1 MFFKRFATSSR
12 KTSTNSN
19 SDASSTSSEST
30 SLPILNGGK
39 KTGEPTRKGTVHRQS
54 GKKARRKMMENP
66 YVCSLELDEL
76 SADDSIIDY
85 SVFSD
90 DSFLLILLLT
100 SKGDVQAYLETSRDT
115 KPRKNVV
122 NIKTTCS
129 ISVNPVTVCIG
140 SQAAFVIFGL
150 GDGNL
155 LVTPIRILI
164 DVTWGGSSW
173 ATNTVIDLG
182 LPSVDPCL
190 ATPTCTKCFISNFPP
205 CTMAVVANKAGNIL
219 LVDLHLRKC
228 VSELKAPESLH
239 QIDILLDEN
248 SIELLV
254 TGFTGAQWLIPIER
268 GGKGFREVLTTCVPS
283 DLSVLEP
290 ATMQFFASDTCGVIA
305 LDTADSIVEV
315 YNTFHSLAHS
325 SKRTYKVPP
334 ETWMVHA
341 GDNVLFTVS
350 NENEIRSALHFG
362 FMSTRLEYSLVRTS
376 TNWRPLGIVAMP
388 SRQHKLA
395 GIFVVNERGLVRVEQ
410 SNALSLIKI
419 ASEFFFRLSPLQ
431 LTSKSVAQV
440 ANACRI
446 DTAEFQS
453 ALIPNLLSARKN
465 RLLTNKELAQIHAIS
480 KCINLSMSDLLK
492 TFENESIGEQ
502 LLPEVLNTIQ
512 TNPSKHDNLMQR
524 VVEMFVK
531 RAISAEGNMEK
542 IREYDAELSN
552 FLARHEHLHKGAV
565 ECAKVGMWKCTQ
577 TLVRRDSHETNS
589 ITAPTEVLTY
599 IVKNGI
605 QIWKA
610 LNSTDRLQV
619 MSLVC
624 NLDWSKLADT
634 DGARVC
640 ALLSAWQRDISLP
653 SYHEMCLR
661 VAITNADRF
670 PRPCQILSL
679 VSSVHILAEKKIM
692 NPSNLPDFLP
702 LSGGNNCGAAIAED
716 DRLMIW
722 GNFTNAQQRMEMPQI
737 NAKAKRSDS
746 ATNGTTPATPPPKPE
761 QQLPRVL
768 EYPGGRPRAIAC
780 GAEHI
785 LVLSSSGQLSA
796 WGGNKHGQCGVGHAF
811 RLANLQQ
818 IDGDW
823 PSIEKIACGQFHS
836 AFICSD
842 GSLWTFGW
850 GIWGQLGQGGR
861 FNSNILVPTKVN
873 GLISKVTQVACGRAH
888 TVVLTDN
895 GRVLVCGSGSYG
907 QMGVD
912 EDIKKSFSFTPLPL
926 GPLRVNFIATHY
938 YHSICVTDEN
948 RIFEW
953 GRNPQELKMR
963 MFVMKKIRSAQLKNT
978 EDANSPT
985 PTPTVNGTAPRVNL
999 NLPAEIPRED
1009 LGLREVKH
1017 FLDGSIV
1024 KIACGLSHSALITSE
1039 GSLYTWGKG
1048 LDYQL
1053 GHGNKTERMEP
1064 HQVFEPNEVKWTNV
1078 SLGNN
1083 HTIGSTDD
1091 GSVYAWGKNDF
1102 GQCGVVTKKNG
1113 TTSDA
1118 SKKFFFQARD
1128 GRRFMPNVDDSQFV
1142 QKPGSIPDVRVRT
1155 SKNSELEGVDKEEIV
1170 DRLKASDI
1178 TVVQAVSKHLCNPI
1192 ELKINGSSII
1202 EEENDSSTEKVK
1214 PEVYNGEDGPLCTTT
1229 ALVHLIA
1236 GDVKKA
1242 IRMIEWLK
1250 KDCATSNKSLLALSS
1265 LVWDV
1270 MANHEDVQSREAL
1283 SAAFRHV
1290 PMSDSMRKG
1299 KQIAQL
1305 WPSVWNDERVQSTLS
1320 IDEKIA
1326 MLDSFTTA
1334 SKPVNCPTIPSSS
1347 LEVSSKI
1354 RVYAQCAHAEPAVVG
1369 SPPECSTCLDEWTE
1383 KVRHTLGASL

>member
-1 MFFKRFATSSR
+1 
-12 KTSTNSN
+12 
-19 SDASSTSSEST
+19 
-30 SLPILNGGK
+30 
-39 KTGEPTRKGTVHRQS
+39 
-54 GKKARRKMMENP
+54 MMDNP
-66 YVCSLELDEL
+66 YVCTSELDEL
-76 SADDSIIDY
+76 SAEDSIIDY

-115 KPRKNVV
+115 KPRKNVL
-122 NIKTTCS
+122 NIKTACS
-129 ISVNPVTVCIG
+129 INVNPVTVCIG

-150 GDGNL
+150 ADGNL
-155 LVTPIRILI
+155 LVTPIRLLI

-173 ATNTVIDLG
+173 ATTIVIDLT

-190 ATPTCTKCFISNFPP
+190 ATPTCTKCFVSNFPP

-228 VSELKAPESLH
+228 VSELKAPQSLH

-254 TGFTGAQWLIPIER
+254 TGFTGAQWIIPIER
-268 GGKGFREVLTTCVPS
+268 GGKGFREVLTTCIPS
-283 DLSVLEP
+283 DLTVLEP
-290 ATMQFFASDTCGVIA
+290 ATMQFFAAETCGVIA
-305 LDTADSIVEV
+305 LDTASSVVEV

-325 SKRTYKVPP
+325 SKRTFKVPP

-362 FMSTRLEYSLVRTS
+362 FMSTRLEYTIVRTS

-395 GIFVVNERGLVRVEQ
+395 GIFVVNERGLIRVEQ
-410 SNALSLIKI
+410 SSALTLIKI

-431 LTSKSVAQV
+431 ISSKSVVQV

-453 ALIPNLLSARKN
+453 ALIPNLLSTRKN
-465 RLLTNKELAQIHAIS
+465 RQLTHKELVQIYAIA
-480 KCINLSMSDLLK
+480 KVINLSMSDLLK

-512 TNPSKHDNLMQR
+512 TNPAKHDNLMQR

-552 FLARHEHLHKGAV
+552 FLARHEHLHKGAL
-565 ECAKVGMWKCTQ
+565 ECAKTGMWKCTQ
-577 TLVRRDSHETNS
+577 TLVRRDVNETKS
-589 ITAPTEVLTY
+589 IDTSTEVLSF

-605 QIWKA
+605 QIWKN

-619 MSLVC
+619 MSLLC
-624 NLDWSKLADT
+624 HLDWSKLSET

-640 ALLSAWQRDISLP
+640 ALLSAWQRDIKLP

-661 VAITNADRF
+661 VSITNSDRF

-679 VSSVHILAEKKIM
+679 VSSVHILAEKKAL
-692 NPSNLPDFLP
+692 NPSLVPDFLP
-702 LSGGNNCGAAIAED
+702 LSGGNNCGAAITED
-716 DRLMIW
+716 DRIMIW
-722 GNFTNAQQRMEMPQI
+722 GNFTNAQQRMEIPQM
-737 NAKAKRSDS
+737 NAKTKRSDS
-746 ATNGTTPATPPPKPE
+746 AANGTPAVPPVKPE
-761 QQLPRVL
+761 QNLPRVL

-796 WGGNKHGQCGVGHAF
+796 WGGNRFGQCGVGHSF

-818 IDGDW
+818 VDGDW
-823 PSIEKIACGQFHS
+823 PAIEKIACGQFHS

-850 GIWGQLGQGGR
+850 GVWGQLGQGGR
-861 FNSNILVPTKVN
+861 FNSNLLIPKKVN
-873 GLISKVTQVACGRAH
+873 GLISKVIQVACGRAH

-912 EDIKKSFSFTPLPL
+912 DDIKKTFSFTPLPL
-926 GPLRVNFIATHY
+926 GPLRVKFIATHY

-963 MFVMKKIRSAQLKNT
+963 MFVMKKIRSAQLKNS
-978 EDANSPT
+978 DDPSSPL
-985 PTPTVNGTAPRVNL
+985 PSNGTNGTTPRINL
-999 NLPAEIPRED
+999 NLPAEIPRDD
-1009 LGLREVKH
+1009 LGLREIKH
-1017 FLDGSIV
+1017 FLDGTISSV
-1024 KIACGLSHSALITSE
+1024 ACGLSHSALITSE

-1053 GHGNKTERMEP
+1053 GHGNKNERMEP
-1064 HQVFEPNEVKWTNV
+1064 HQVFEPNGVKWMNV
-1078 SLGNN
+1078 SLGNT
-1083 HTIGSTDD
+1083 HTIGSTTE

-1118 SKKFFFQARD
+1118 TKKFFFQARD
-1128 GRRFMPNVDDSQFV
+1128 GRRFMPNVDESQFI

-1155 SKNSELEGVDKEEIV
+1155 SITEGAEGVDKKEIV

-1178 TVVQAVSKHLCNPI
+1178 TVVQAVSKHLCQPND
-1192 ELKINGSSII
+1192 LKINGSII
-1202 EEENDSSTEKVK
+1202 EEEQEIQK
-1214 PEVYNGEDGPLCTTT
+1214 PQGGYNGEDGPLCTTT

-1236 GDVKKA
+1236 GDVKRA
-1242 IRMIEWLK
+1242 IRMVEWLK
-1250 KDCATSNKSLLALSS
+1250 TDSGTNQKSLLALSS

-1270 MANHEDVQSREAL
+1270 VANHEDVQSREAL

-1305 WPSVWNDERVQSTLS
+1305 WPAVWNDERVQSTLS

-1326 MLDSFTTA
+1326 MLDSFTSA
-1334 SKPVNCPTIPSSS
+1334 SNPVSCPTIPSSS

-1354 RVYAQCAHAEPAVVG
+1354 RVYAQCSHAEPAVVG
-1369 SPPECSTCLDEWTE
+1369 SHPECSTCLDEWTE
-1383 KVRHTLGASL
+1383 KVRHTLGTPL

>member
-1 MFFKRFATSSR
+1 
-12 KTSTNSN
+12 
-19 SDASSTSSEST
+19 
-30 SLPILNGGK
+30 
-39 KTGEPTRKGTVHRQS
+39 
-54 GKKARRKMMENP
+54 MMENP

-76 SADDSIIDY
+76 VSADDSIIDY

-100 SKGDVQAYLETSRDT
+100 SNGDVQAYLETSRDT

-129 ISVNPVTVCIG
+129 ISVTPVTVCIG

-150 GDGNL
+150 ADGNL
-155 LVTPIRILI
+155 LVTPIRLLI

-173 ATNTVIDLG
+173 ATTTVIDLS
-182 LPSVDPCL
+182 LPTIDACL

-228 VSELKAPESLH
+228 VSELKAPQSLH
-239 QIDILLDEN
+239 QIDILIDEN

-254 TGFTGAQWLIPIER
+254 TGFTGAQWIIPIER

-283 DLSVLEP
+283 DLTVLEP
-290 ATMQFFASDTCGVIA
+290 ATMQFFATDSCGVIA
-305 LDTADSIVEV
+305 LDTQESIVEV

-325 SKRTYKVPP
+325 SKRTFKVPP

-341 GDNVLFTVS
+341 GENVLFTVS

-362 FMSTRLEYSLVRTS
+362 FMSTRLEYTLVRTS

-395 GIFVVNERGLVRVEQ
+395 GIFVVNERGLIRVEQ
-410 SNALSLIKI
+410 SPALNLQKI

-431 LTSKSVAQV
+431 LTTKSVAQV
-440 ANACRI
+440 AHACRV

-453 ALIPNLLSARKN
+453 ALIPNLLSTRKS
-465 RLLTNKELAQIHAIS
+465 RQLTNKELAQIYAIA
-480 KCINLSMSDLLK
+480 KAINLSMSDLLK

-512 TNPSKHDNLMQR
+512 TNPAKHDNLMQR

-531 RAISAEGNMEK
+531 RAISAEGNMEQ

-565 ECAKVGMWKCTQ
+565 ECAKAGMWKCTQ
-577 TLVRRDSHETNS
+577 TLVRRDVHESKT
-589 ITAPTEVLTY
+589 IDTPTEVLSY
-599 IVKNGI
+599 VVKNGI
-605 QIWKA
+605 QIWKTLSA
-610 LNSTDRLQV
+610 TDRLQV

-624 NLDWSKLADT
+624 HLDWSKLTDT
-634 DGARVC
+634 DGARIC
-640 ALLSAWQRDISLP
+640 ALLSAWQRDIKLP

-661 VAITNADRF
+661 VSITNSDRF

-679 VSSVHILAEKKIM
+679 VSSIHVLAEKKIM
-692 NPSNLPDFLP
+692 NPSHLPDFLP
-702 LSGGNNCGAAIAED
+702 LSGGNNCGAAITED

-722 GNFTNAQQRMEMPQI
+722 GNFTNAQQRMEVPQQ
-737 NAKAKRSDS
+737 NLKPKRSDS
-746 ATNGTTPATPPPKPE
+746 VTNGTPAAVLPSPKPE

-768 EYPGGRPRAIAC
+768 EYPGNRPRAIAC

-796 WGGNKHGQCGVGHAF
+796 WGGNKHGQCGVGHSF

-823 PSIEKIACGQFHS
+823 PAIERIACGQFHS
-836 AFICSD
+836 AFVCSD
-842 GSLWTFGW
+842 GSLYTFGW
-850 GIWGQLGQGGR
+850 GIWGQLGHGGR
-861 FNSNILVPTKVN
+861 FNSNHLIPTKVN
-873 GLISKVTQVACGRAH
+873 GLISKITQVACGRAH
-888 TVVLTDN
+888 TVALTDN

-912 EDIKKSFSFTPLPL
+912 EDVKKVFAFTPLPL
-926 GPLRVNFIATHY
+926 GPLKVKFIATHY

-978 EDANSPT
+978 EDPSGSPSPST
-985 PTPTVNGTAPRVNL
+985 NGTTPRVNL
-999 NLPAEIPRED
+999 NLPSEIPRDD
-1009 LGLREVKH
+1009 LGLREIKH
-1017 FLDGSIV
+1017 FLDGTIAHV
-1024 KIACGLSHSALITSE
+1024 ACGLSHSALITTE

-1053 GHGNKTERMEP
+1053 GHGNKTERQEP
-1064 HQVFEPNEVKWTNV
+1064 HQVFEPSDVKWTHV
-1078 SLGNN
+1078 TLGNN
-1083 HTIGSTDD
+1083 HTIGSTDE

-1102 GQCGVVTKKNG
+1102 GQCGVITKKNG
-1113 TTSDA
+1113 TSA
-1118 SKKFFFQARD
+1118 SEATKKFFFQARD
-1128 GRRFMPNVDDSQFV
+1128 GRRFMPNVDESQFV
-1142 QKPGSIPDVRVRT
+1142 QKPGAIPDVRVRT
-1155 SKNSELEGVDKEEIV
+1155 LKNDEMADGVDKEEIV
-1170 DRLKASDI
+1170 DRLKASDM
-1178 TVVQAVSKHLCNPI
+1178 TVVQAVSKHLCSSV
-1192 ELKINGSSII
+1192 EVMKLNGSSVI
-1202 EEENDSSTEKVK
+1202 EEEEDTQK
-1214 PEVYNGEDGPLCTTT
+1214 PKQYGGEDGPLCTTT

-1236 GDVKKA
+1236 GDVKRA

-1250 KDCATSNKSLLALSS
+1250 SDSGTSDKSLLALSS

-1305 WPSVWNDERVQSTLS
+1305 WPAVWNDERVQSTLS

-1326 MLDSFTTA
+1326 MLDSFTSA
-1334 SKPVNCPTIPSSS
+1334 SKPVIAPTIPSSS

>member
-1 MFFKRFATSSR
+1 MFFKKVISPR

-19 SDASSTSSEST
+19 SDTSSTSSESS
-30 SLPILNGGK
+30 SLPILHGR
-39 KTGEPTRKGTVHRQS
+39 KTGVSPRKGTVHRQS
-54 GKKARRKMMENP
+54 GKKARRKMMDNP

-122 NIKTTCS
+122 NIRATCS
-129 ISVNPVTVCIG
+129 INVNPVTVCIG

-150 GDGNL
+150 ADGNL
-155 LVTPIRILI
+155 LVTPIRLLI

-173 ATNTVIDLG
+173 ATTTVIDLS
-182 LPSVDPCL
+182 LPSIDPCL
-190 ATPTCTKCFISNFPP
+190 ATPTCTKCFVSNFPP

-228 VSELKAPESLH
+228 VSELKAPQSLH

-254 TGFTGAQWLIPIER
+254 TGFTGAQWIIPIER
-268 GGKGFREVLTTCVPS
+268 NGKGFREVLTTCVPS
-283 DLSVLEP
+283 DLTVLEP
-290 ATMQFFASDTCGVIA
+290 ATMQFFAAETCGVIA

-325 SKRTYKVPP
+325 SKRTFKVPP

-362 FMSTRLEYSLVRTS
+362 FMSTRLEYSIVRTPS
-376 TNWRPLGIVAMP
+376 SNWRPLGIVAMP
-388 SRQHKLA
+388 HRQHKLA
-395 GIFVVNERGLVRVEQ
+395 GIFVVNERGLIRVEQ
-410 SNALSLIKI
+410 SSALSLIKI

-431 LTSKSVAQV
+431 LTSKSVVQV
-440 ANACRI
+440 ANACGI
-446 DTAEFQS
+446 DTAEFQC
-453 ALIPNLLSARKN
+453 ALIPNLLSTRKN
-465 RLLTNKELAQIHAIS
+465 RQLTNKELAQIYGIA
-480 KCINLSMSDLLK
+480 KTINLSMSDLLK

-502 LLPEVLNTIQ
+502 LLPEVLNIIQ
-512 TNPSKHDNLMQR
+512 TNPAKHDNLMQR

-552 FLARHEHLHKGAV
+552 FLARHEHLYKGAL
-565 ECAKVGMWKCTQ
+565 ECAKAGMWKCTQ
-577 TLVRRDSHETNS
+577 TLVRRGVHETKS
-589 ITAPTEVLTY
+589 IDTSTEVLSH

-605 QIWKA
+605 QIWKT
-610 LNSTDRLQV
+610 LNPTDRLQV

-624 NLDWSKLADT
+624 HLDWSKLSDA

-640 ALLSAWQRDISLP
+640 ALLSAWQRDINLP

-661 VAITNADRF
+661 VAITNSDRF
-670 PRPCQILSL
+670 TRPCQILSL
-679 VSSVHILAEKKIM
+679 VSSVHILAEKKLI
-692 NPSNLPDFLP
+692 NPSHIPDFAP
-702 LSGGNNCGAAIAED
+702 LSGGNNCGAAITED
-716 DRLMIW
+716 DRIMIW
-722 GNFTNAQQRMEMPQI
+722 GNFTNAQQRMEIPQ
-737 NAKAKRSDS
+737 NAKSKRADS
-746 ATNGTTPATPPPKPE
+746 VTNGAPAMPTPKPE

-768 EYPGGRPRAIAC
+768 EYPGGRPRVIAC

-796 WGGNKHGQCGVGHAF
+796 WGGNRYGQCGVGHSF

-818 IDGDW
+818 VDGDW
-823 PSIEKIACGQFHS
+823 PAIEKIACGQFHS
-836 AFICSD
+836 AFVCAD

-861 FNSNILVPTKVN
+861 FNSNLLIPKKVN
-873 GLISKVTQVACGRAH
+873 GLISKITHVACGRAH
-888 TVVLTDN
+888 TVALTDN
-895 GRVLVCGSGSYG
+895 GRVLICGSGSYG

-912 EDIKKSFSFTPLPL
+912 EDIKKTFSFTTLPL
-926 GPLRVNFIATHY
+926 GTLRVKFIATHY
-938 YHSICVTDEN
+938 YHSLCVTDDD

-963 MFVMKKIRSAQLKNT
+963 MFVMKKIRSAQIKNS
-978 EDANSPT
+978 EDPSSPL
-985 PTPTVNGTAPRVNL
+985 PTNGTNGVTPRINL
-999 NLPAEIPRED
+999 NLPAEIPRDD

-1017 FLDGSIV
+1017 FLDGAIV
-1024 KIACGLSHSALITSE
+1024 DIACGLSHSALITSE

-1053 GHGNKTERMEP
+1053 GHGNKNERMEP
-1064 HQVFEPNEVKWTNV
+1064 HQVFEPTGATWTNV

-1083 HTIGSTDD
+1083 HTIGATED
-1091 GSVYAWGKNDF
+1091 GTVYAWGKNDF

-1113 TTSDA
+1113 TSNDA
-1118 SKKFFFQARD
+1118 TKKFFFQARD
-1128 GRRFMPNVDDSQFV
+1128 GRRFMPNVDESQFI
-1142 QKPGSIPDVRVRT
+1142 QKPGSIPDVRIRT
-1155 SKNSELEGVDKEEIV
+1155 TTNDGTEGVDKEEIV

-1178 TVVQAVSKHLCNPI
+1178 TVVQAVSKHLCSSP
-1192 ELKINGSSII
+1192 EVKINGSII
-1202 EEENDSSTEKVK
+1202 EEEQELQK
-1214 PEVYNGEDGPLCTTT
+1214 PNIYNNEDGPLCTTT
-1229 ALVHLIA
+1229 ALVHLMA
-1236 GDVKKA
+1236 GDVKRA
-1242 IRMIEWLK
+1242 IRMIQWLK
-1250 KDCATSNKSLLALSS
+1250 TDSGTNDKSLLALSS
-1265 LVWDV
+1265 LVWEV

-1305 WPSVWNDERVQSTLS
+1305 WPAVWNDERVQSTLS

-1326 MLDSFTTA
+1326 MLDSFTSA
-1334 SKPVNCPTIPSSS
+1334 SKPVSCPTIPSSS

-1354 RVYAQCAHAEPAVVG
+1354 RVYAQCSHAEPAVVG

-1383 KVRHTLGASL
+1383 KVRHTLGTPL

>member
-1 MFFKRFATSSR
+1 MFFKRSDAR
-12 KTSTNSN
+12 KASTNSN
-19 SDASSTSSEST
+19 SDSSSTSSESL
-30 SLPILNGGK
+30 SLQLIGK
-39 KTGEPTRKGTVHRQS
+39 KAGGASRKGSVHRQS

-66 YVCSLELDEL
+66 YLCTSELDEL

-122 NIKTTCS
+122 SIKTACQ
-129 ISVNPVTVCIG
+129 INVDPVTVCIG
-140 SQAAFVIFGL
+140 SQAAFVVFSL
-150 GDGNL
+150 ADGNL
-155 LVTPIRILI
+155 LVTPIKILI

-173 ATNTVIDLG
+173 ATTTVIDLS

-190 ATPTCTKCFISNFPP
+190 ATPTCTKCFVSNFPP

-228 VSELKAPESLH
+228 VSELKAPQSLH
-239 QIDILLDEN
+239 QVDVLLDEN

-254 TGFTGAQWLIPIER
+254 TGFTGAQWIIPIER
-268 GGKGFREVLTTCVPS
+268 CGKGFREVLTTCVPS
-283 DLSVLEP
+283 DLTVLEP
-290 ATMQFFASDTCGVIA
+290 ATMQFFAADSCGVVA
-305 LDTADSIVEV
+305 LDTAESIVEV
-315 YNTFHSLAHS
+315 YNTFHSLTHS
-325 SKRTYKVPP
+325 SKRTFKVPP

-341 GDNVLFTVS
+341 GDNILFTVS
-350 NENEIRSALHFG
+350 DGNELRSALHFG
-362 FMSTRLEYSLVRTS
+362 FVSARLEYTLLRTS
-376 TNWRPLGIVAMP
+376 TEWRPLGIVAMP
-388 SRQHKLA
+388 PRPHKLA

-410 SNALSLIKI
+410 SSALSLTKI

-431 LTSKSVAQV
+431 LNTKSVAQI

-446 DTAEFQS
+446 DTAELQS
-453 ALIPNLLSARKN
+453 ALIPNLLSTRKN
-465 RLLTNKELAQIHAIS
+465 RLLTNKELAQIYSIA
-480 KCINLSMSDLLK
+480 KAINLSMADLLR

-512 TNPSKHDNLMQR
+512 ANPAKHDHLMQR

-531 RAISAEGNMEK
+531 RAISAEGNMDK

-565 ECAKVGMWKCTQ
+565 DCAKVGLWKCTQ
-577 TLVRRDSHETNS
+577 TLVRRDIHETKS
-589 ITAPTEVLTY
+589 IAVCAEVLSL
-599 IVKNGI
+599 IVRNGI
-605 QIWKA
+605 QIWKT

-624 NLDWSKLADT
+624 HLDWTNLSDA
-634 DGARVC
+634 DGARIC

-661 VAITNADRF
+661 VAISNSDRF
-670 PRPCQILSL
+670 PRPCQILSI
-679 VSSVHILAEKKIM
+679 VSSVHVLAEKRTAH
-692 NPSNLPDFLP
+692 PSFLPDFQP
-702 LSGGNNCGAAIAED
+702 LSGGNNCGAAITED

-722 GNFTNAQQRMEMPQI
+722 GNFTNAQQKLEIPQL
-737 NAKAKRSDS
+737 NAKTKRTDS
-746 ATNGTTPATPPPKPE
+746 VTNGMTVPPTYHAQKPE

-780 GAEHI
+780 GAEHV
-785 LVLSSSGQLSA
+785 LVLSASGQLSA
-796 WGGNKHGQCGVGHAF
+796 WGGNRYGQCGVGHSF

-818 IDGDW
+818 VDGDW
-823 PSIEKIACGQFHS
+823 PPIAKIACGQFHS

-850 GIWGQLGQGGR
+850 AVWGQLGQGGR
-861 FNSNILVPTKVN
+861 KNCNLLTPTKVN

-895 GRVLVCGSGSYG
+895 GRVLVCGSGTYG
-907 QMGVD
+907 QLGID
-912 EDIKKSFSFTPLPL
+912 EEVKKVFSFSPLPI
-926 GPLRVNFIATHY
+926 GPLKVKLIATHY
-938 YHSICVTDEN
+938 YHSICVTEDN

-963 MFVMKKIRSAQLKNT
+963 MFVMKKIRSANLKNS
-978 EDANSPT
+978 EDPNSPSPSSDRQST
-985 PTPTVNGTAPRVNL
+985 PRVNL
-999 NLPAEIPRED
+999 HLPAEIPRDD

-1017 FLDGSIV
+1017 FLDGHVV
-1024 KIACGLSHSALITSE
+1024 KVACGLSHTALITTE

-1053 GHGNKTERMEP
+1053 GHGNKNERIEP
-1064 HQVFEPNEVKWTNV
+1064 HEVFEPNGVQWITI

-1083 HTIGSTDD
+1083 HSIGSTAD
-1091 GSVYAWGKNDF
+1091 GTVYAWGKNDF

-1113 TTSDA
+1113 SNGEA
-1118 SKKFFFQARD
+1118 QKKFYFQARD
-1128 GRRFMPNVDDSQFV
+1128 GRRFMPNVDESMFV
-1142 QKPGSIPDVRVRT
+1142 QKPAPIPDVSVRT
-1155 SKNSELEGVDKEEIV
+1155 TNDMGTEGVDENELV
-1170 DRLKASDI
+1170 NRLKDSDI
-1178 TVVQAVSKHLCNPI
+1178 TVVQAVSKHLCNLV
-1192 ELKINGSSII
+1192 EEKKNGTI
-1202 EEENDSSTEKVK
+1202 EEENESEEDPLQKT
-1214 PEVYNGEDGPLCTTT
+1214 YDGEDGPLCTTT
-1229 ALVHLIA
+1229 ALVHLMA
-1236 GDVKKA
+1236 GEVERA
-1242 IRMIEWLK
+1242 IRMIKWLK
-1250 KDCATSNKSLLALSS
+1250 KDGGTSEKSLLALSS
-1265 LVWDV
+1265 LIWEVI
-1270 MANHEDVQSREAL
+1270 ANHEDVQSREAL

-1305 WPSVWNDERVQSTLS
+1305 WPAVWNDERVQSSLS

-1326 MLDSFTTA
+1326 MLDGFTSA
-1334 SKPVNCPTIPSSS
+1334 SRPSNCPTIPSSS
-1347 LEVSSKI
+1347 LEMSSKI

-1369 SPPECSTCLDEWTE
+1369 SPPECATCVDEWTE

>member
-1 MFFKRFATSSR
+1 
-12 KTSTNSN
+12 
-19 SDASSTSSEST
+19 
-30 SLPILNGGK
+30 
-39 KTGEPTRKGTVHRQS
+39 
-54 GKKARRKMMENP
+54 MENP

-122 NIKTTCS
+122 NIKTACS
-129 ISVNPVTVCIG
+129 LNVSPVTVCIG
-140 SQAAFVIFGL
+140 SQAAFAIFGL
-150 GDGNL
+150 ADGNL
-155 LVTPIRILI
+155 LVTPIRLLI

-173 ATNTVIDLG
+173 ATTTVIDLS
-182 LPSVDPCL
+182 LPTVDPCL
-190 ATPTCTKCFISNFPP
+190 ATPTCTKCFVSNFPP

-228 VSELKAPESLH
+228 VSELKAPQSLH

-254 TGFTGAQWLIPIER
+254 TGFTGAQWIIPIER
-268 GGKGFREVLTTCVPS
+268 SGKGFREVLTTCVPS
-283 DLSVLEP
+283 DLTVLEP
-290 ATMQFFASDTCGVIA
+290 ATMQFFAADSCGVVA
-305 LDTADSIVEV
+305 LDTTESIVEV

-325 SKRTYKVPP
+325 SKRTFKVPP

-341 GDNVLFTVS
+341 GDNMLFTVS
-350 NENEIRSALHFG
+350 NDNEIRSALHFG
-362 FMSTRLEYSLVRTS
+362 FMSSRLEYTLVRTS

-388 SRQHKLA
+388 SRPHKLA

-410 SNALSLIKI
+410 STALNLTKI

-431 LTSKSVAQV
+431 LNSKSVAQV

-453 ALIPNLLSARKN
+453 ALIPNLLSTRKN
-465 RLLTNKELAQIHAIS
+465 RQLTNKELSQIYSIA
-480 KCINLSMSDLLK
+480 KAINLSMSDLLK
-492 TFENESIGEQ
+492 AFENESIGEQ

-512 TNPSKHDNLMQR
+512 TNPAKHDNLMQR

-531 RAISAEGNMEK
+531 RSLSAEGNMDK

-552 FLARHEHLHKGAV
+552 FLARHEHLHKGSV
-565 ECAKVGMWKCTQ
+565 DCAKAGMWKCTQ
-577 TLVRRDSHETNS
+577 TLVRRDVHETKS
-589 ITAPTEVLTY
+589 IDTSTEVLLY
-599 IVKNGI
+599 IIKNRL
-605 QIWKA
+605 QIWNEA
-610 LNSTDRLQV
+610 NSTDRLQI

-624 NLDWSKLADT
+624 HLDWSKLADA

-640 ALLSAWQRDISLP
+640 AILSAWQRDISLP

-661 VAITNADRF
+661 IAITNSDRF

-679 VSSVHILAEKKIM
+679 VSSIHILSEKKIS
-692 NPSNLPDFLP
+692 NHANLPNFLP
-702 LSGGNNCGAAIAED
+702 LAGGNNCGATITED

-722 GNFTNAQQRMEMPQI
+722 GNFTNAQQRMEMPQM
-737 NAKAKRSDS
+737 NAKSKRSDS
-746 ATNGTTPATPPPKPE
+746 VTNGAPTLPPPAPKPE
-761 QQLPRVL
+761 QHLPRVL

-796 WGGNKHGQCGVGHAF
+796 WGGNRFGQCGVGHSF
-811 RLANLQQ
+811 RIANLHQV
-818 IDGDW
+818 DGDW
-823 PSIEKIACGQFHS
+823 PAIEKIACGQFHS

-850 GIWGQLGQGGR
+850 GVWGQLGHGGR
-861 FNSNILVPTKVN
+861 NNSNQLVPTRVN
-873 GLISKVTQVACGRAH
+873 GLICKVTQIACGRAH
-888 TVVLTDN
+888 TVVLTDT

-912 EDIKKSFSFTPLPL
+912 DDIKKVFAFTPLPL
-926 GPLRVNFIATHY
+926 GPLRVRDIATHY
-938 YHSICVTDEN
+938 YHSICITEDN
-948 RIFEW
+948 RVFEW

-978 EDANSPT
+978 EDPSSPSPST
-985 PTPTVNGTAPRVNL
+985 NGSTPRVNL

-1017 FLDGSIV
+1017 FLDGNIV
-1024 KIACGLSHSALITSE
+1024 SVACGLSHSALITSE
-1039 GSLYTWGKG
+1039 GTLYTWGKG

-1053 GHGNKTERMEP
+1053 GHGNKNERMEP
-1064 HQVFEPNEVKWTNV
+1064 HQVFEPNGAKWVNV

-1083 HTIGSTDD
+1083 HTIASTDD
-1091 GSVYAWGKNDF
+1091 GSVFAWGKNDF
-1102 GQCGVVTKKNG
+1102 GQCGVLTKKNG
-1113 TTSDA
+1113 NSADVT
-1118 SKKFFFQARD
+1118 KKFFFQARD
-1128 GRRFMPNVDDSQFV
+1128 GRRFMPNVDESQFV
-1142 QKPGSIPDVRVRT
+1142 QKPGLIPDVRVR
-1155 SKNSELEGVDKEEIV
+1155 NLNEDGNEGVDKEEIV
-1170 DRLKASDI
+1170 DRLKASDVN
-1178 TVVQAVSKHLCNPI
+1178 VVQAVSKHLYSPI
-1192 ELKINGSSII
+1192 EGKCNGSII
-1202 EEENDSSTEKVK
+1202 EDEPRNGKIQKQNKYD
-1214 PEVYNGEDGPLCTTT
+1214 GEDGPLCTTT

-1236 GDVKKA
+1236 GDVKRA

-1250 KDCATSNKSLLALSS
+1250 TDSSTCEKSLMVLSS
-1265 LVWDV
+1265 LVWEV

-1305 WPSVWNDERVQSTLS
+1305 WPAVWNDERVQSSLS

-1326 MLDSFTTA
+1326 MLDGFTSA
-1334 SKPVNCPTIPSSS
+1334 SKPVSCPTIPSSS

-1354 RVYAQCAHAEPAVVG
+1354 RVYAQCAHAEPAAVG

-1383 KVRHTLGASL
+1383 KVRHTLGTQL